1 MFRKATR
8 LLLCC
13 FLAVGCAHKAQMHN
27 GQELTAYLPAH
38 VVRISEEYAN
48 INTDVSKEMLAQY
61 GIVDQNT
68 FTVKYQGQTF
78 SALLGKSYSDVPK
91 GDWIALIE
99 DDGNL
104 QLALSFG
111 HAATELGCTVGDTLY
126 IEKLGSKD

>member
-1 MFRKATR
+1 
-8 LLLCC
+8 
-13 FLAVGCAHKAQMHN
+13 MHN

-91 GDWIALIE
+91 SDWIALIE